1 MTDFLSSVL
10 PTQGTYCTVGIRN
23 GLVKQNFHATVDDVD
38 AVGTGL
44 VSSGV
49 DAYFALATFNDGSS
63 RKAENAAFLRSF
75 FLDLDCG
82 TGKPYADQAAAAQA
96 LRSFIST
103 TQLPEPTVVNSGG
116 GLHVYWPLTED
127 VPVYVWLG
135 HAKFLKRLCTQH
147 NLHADPAVTADC
159 VRILRIPGTSNFKDG
174 KSRPVQIIH
183 SGQPTDLE
191 VFVANLPSAPV
202 DLSAAKAFG
211 QDSVTSDLAG
221 GEYPKTKFRVI
232 AVKSVNDEGCAQIK
246 HAIVN
251 AATLEEPLWRAALSV
266 AYRCE
271 DGAKAIHDLSKK
283 HPGYTAEA
291 TEAKAVETKG
301 PYTCDWYRDNNGEL
315 CEGCAF
321 KGTSP
326 INLGK
331 YTEAA
336 EAVDGAYLI
345 EKPEDETSPAVTLRI
360 PEYPFPYFRGIK
372 GGVFKRDSD
381 ANGNP
386 TEVEIYRQDLYITE
400 RFFDH
405 DEFGGGD
412 GEMVGINLHL
422 PRDGVRRFFS
432 PVTSLF
438 ATDKLRELLIRNG
451 VVAYGKTL
459 DLIMAYFASSI
470 RRLQGQV
477 AANKTRNQMGWVR
490 ADVEG
495 EVVGD
500 GFVVG
505 EMEYTS
511 NGPKLAPPASATRQ
525 MATHFKP
532 TGTLHEWTS
541 IADFYNHPG
550 LEPHALALFF
560 GFGSPLLAL
569 IGGNSVKGALVH
581 LKHNGSGSGKST
593 AQMVANS
600 IFGHPEK
607 LLNKPDDTQAAKLHK
622 MGMLQNMVYTMDE
635 ITNEKPFELSVLVYA
650 ITSGKGRDRM
660 EAQTNSL
667 RMNYVM
673 WCAIAVSSGNSSV
686 VDKLQ
691 QIKATANGELN
702 RILELSVPRYT
713 GATKEKIDA
722 VFSKLE
728 HNYGV
733 AGPVFIDY
741 VLRNK
746 KKVIALLKQIQAQI
760 DADLNLNAADRFFS
774 CIGACAIAGALIAQK
789 LGLHNIDIPRIYKYL
804 LEAIESN
811 RANIRA
817 TSGDADQVA
826 QETLATFLN
835 ENVRNALVANS
846 VTKSGAPEAPS
857 VTPAGPLRLR
867 YYPDIQELVIPV
879 GEFRKFFSERQVDVK
894 DALTRLH
901 ASGFM
906 KHEGKSH
913 PIRIGAG
920 ALGGMAGILTRC
932 YVFDA
937 KALGIDAAQF
947 TPPTP

>member
-1 MTDFLSSVL
+1 M
-10 PTQGTYCTVGIRN
+10 GMRN
-23 GLVKQNFHATVDDVD
+23 GLVKQNFHATIDDVD

-44 VSSGV
+44 VNSGV
-49 DAYFALATFNDGSS
+49 DAYFALATFNDSSS

-75 FLDLDCG
+75 FLDMDCG
-82 TGKPYADQAAAAQA
+82 TGKPYVDHADAAQA

-127 VPVYVWLG
+127 VPVDVWLG
-135 HAKFLKRLCTQH
+135 HAKSLKRLCTQH

-159 VRILRIPGTSNFKDG
+159 VRILRTPGTSNFKHG
-174 KSRPVQIIH
+174 QVRPVQIIH
-183 SGQPTDLE
+183 SGQPSALALI
-191 VFVANLPSAPV
+191 VAHLPPAPV

-211 QDSVTSDLAG
+211 QDDVTAELAG
-221 GEYPKTKFRVI
+221 GEYPKTKFRTI
-232 AVKSVNDEGCAQIK
+232 IIKSFADDGCAQIK
-246 HAIVN
+246 HAVVN
-251 AATLEEPLWRAALSV
+251 AAVLEEPLWRAALSV

-271 DGAKAIHDLSKK
+271 DGATAIHDMSKK

-291 TEAKAVETKG
+291 TEAKAAETKG
-301 PYTCDWYRDNNGEL
+301 PYTCEWYRDNNGEL
-315 CEGCAF
+315 CKGCEF

-326 INLGK
+326 ISLGK

-345 EKPEDETSPAVTLRI
+345 EKPEDESSPAVVMRI
-360 PEYPFPYFRGIK
+360 PEYPLPYFRGIN
-372 GGVFKRDSD
+372 GGVFLKKDD
-381 ANGNP
+381 ADGNP
-386 TEVEIYRQDLYITE
+386 GEVEIYKQDLYITE

-405 DEFGGGD
+405 DDFGGGD

-422 PRDGVRRFFS
+422 PRDGVRRFYS
-432 PVTSLF
+432 PVANLF

-477 AANKTRNQMGWVR
+477 AANKTRNQMGWIKS
-490 ADVEG
+490 DVEG
-495 EVVGD
+495 EVGD

-505 EMEYTS
+505 EVEYTS

-525 MATHFKP
+525 MASHFKP
-532 TGTLHEWTS
+532 TGTLAEWTS
-541 IADFYNHPG
+541 IADFYDRPG
-550 LEPHALALFF
+550 LEPHALSLFF
-560 GFGSPLLAL
+560 GFGSPLLSM

-593 AQMVANS
+593 AQMMANS

-635 ITNEKPFELSVLVYA
+635 ITNEKPFELSALAYA

-673 WCAIAVSSGNSSV
+673 WCLITLSSGNASI

-713 GATKEKIDA
+713 GATKEEIDA

-728 HNYGV
+728 RNYGV

-746 KKVIALLKQIQAQI
+746 KRVLALLRQIQAQI
-760 DADLNLNAADRFFS
+760 DADLNLTAADRFFS
-774 CIGACAIAGALIAQK
+774 CLGACAIAGAIIAQK
-789 LGLHNIDIPRIYKYL
+789 LSLHNIDIPRIYKYL

-811 RANIRA
+811 RSNIRS

-826 QETLATFLN
+826 QETLAAFLN

-846 VTKSGAPEAPS
+846 VSKSGAPEMPS
-857 VTPAGPLRLR
+857 VTPAGALRLR
-867 YYPDIQELVIPV
+867 YYPDLQELVIPV
-879 GEFRKFFSERQVDVK
+879 AEFRKFFAERQVDVK
-894 DALTRLH
+894 DALTRLQT
-901 ASGFM
+901 AGFM
-906 KHEGKSH
+906 KHDGKSH
-913 PIRIGAG
+913 PVRIGAG

-932 YVFDA
+932 FVFDA
-937 KALGIDAAQF
+937 KALGIDATQF